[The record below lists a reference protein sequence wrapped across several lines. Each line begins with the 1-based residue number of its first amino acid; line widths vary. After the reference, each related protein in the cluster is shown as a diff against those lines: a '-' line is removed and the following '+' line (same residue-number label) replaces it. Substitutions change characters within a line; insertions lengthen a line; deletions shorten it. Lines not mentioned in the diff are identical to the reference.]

1 MKPMIN
7 AQQLTKTYR
16 KDGATTVEVLKNI
29 TFTVEA
35 GEFVAI
41 RGQSGAGKSTLLNL
55 LGCLD
60 KPTTGT
66 YELDGVN
73 VAPLSDNALS
83 ELRNRKIGF
92 IFQQFNLL
100 PRTTAQENV
109 ELPLLYSDGAVPKL
123 AAAQALE
130 AVGLADRIHHYPN
143 EMSGG
148 EQQRVAIA
156 RALIN
161 DPALILADE
170 PTGNL
175 DSKSGEEVMAILQKL
190 HKSGRT
196 ILLVTHDDSIAGYAK
211 RVVQIRDGCNVEE
224 GPIAATGTVVSDEGE
239 SS

>member
-1 MKPMIN
+1 MKPMIK

-41 RGQSGAGKSTLLNL
+41 RGQSGAGKSTLLNI

-109 ELPLLYSDGAVPKL
+109 ELPLLYSDGAAPKL

-190 HKSGRT
+190 HKTGRT
-196 ILLVTHDDSIAGYAK
+196 ILLVTHDDLIAGYAN

-224 GPIAATGTVVSDEGE
+224 GPTVATGTAVSDKGE
-239 SS
+239 SP

>member
-1 MKPMIN
+1 MKPMII
-7 AQQLTKTYR
+7 AQQLTKTYQ
-16 KDGATTVEVLKNI
+16 KDGATTVEVLKDI

-41 RGQSGAGKSTLLNL
+41 RGQSGAGKSTLLNI

-109 ELPLLYSDGAVPKL
+109 ELPLLYSDKDAPKL

-130 AVGLADRIHHYPN
+130 AVGLSDRIHHYPN

-161 DPALILADE
+161 DPALILTDE

-196 ILLVTHDDSIAGYAK
+196 ILLVTHDDNIASYAN

-224 GPIAATGTVVSDEGE
+224 GHNGATGTAVPDQGE
-239 SS
+239 SL